1 MHEYSVPVGAPVNTR
16 TRNPRRVVVALAA
29 GLAATLAPLAVL
41 AQSTTHYQV
50 EVVIFAQPDGS
61 AELRPLPRAAPS
73 ARDAADLEP
82 GAPGAPAG
90 AAEAAAVPSG
100 PDEAA
105 SWLPPGF
112 TRARLPLALEPAAAR
127 LNRGGYQLLW
137 HQAWVQ
143 APTDRGPMELP
154 LLAALGQGPAN
165 ANLSGRI
172 QFSAARFLHL
182 AVDLELQ
189 SAGVPVAELR
199 QRRRVRIAVQHYY
212 DHPHIGVLA
221 IVRPVPAEL
230 VQPPSP

>member
-1 MHEYSVPVGAPVNTR
+1 MHEFSVPAGAPVNMR
-16 TRNPRRVVVALAA
+16 ARNHRRLIVALAA
-29 GLAATLAPLAVL
+29 GFVASLAPLAVQ
-41 AQSTTHYQV
+41 AQSGTHYQV
-50 EVVIFAQPDGS
+50 EVVIFSQPEGS
-61 AELRPLPRAAPS
+61 AELRPLPRATSPASSAAGLEPRAPS
-73 ARDAADLEP
+73 
-82 GAPGAPAG
+82 GAGEG
-90 AAEAAAVPSG
+90 AAPPSG
-100 PDEAA
+100 PGDAA